1 MAELECKMCQIILP
15 VSSAFEFFSGYGRD
29 MSVWVASAVSF
40 LCAVK
45 RDKGGR
51 ASADDSSKEERVRG
65 HDAASLCQGL
75 IIDGTVSAYD

>member
-1 MAELECKMCQIILP
+1 MLP

-40 LCAVK
+40 PCAVK

-65 HDAASLCQGL
+65 HA
-75 IIDGTVSAYD
+75 

>member
-1 MAELECKMCQIILP
+1 MLP

-75 IIDGTVSAYD
+75 MELYLRTIEYLHVVCAFC